1 MPVMANNKVLGIV
14 LIVLGALLL
23 LNWIR
28 IPFLTEVVG
37 IGLIVLGVLMLMGR
51 MGGSSILGIVAI
63 VLGALVLIGRIP
75 GFVDA
80 VGDLWRIITLVIG
93 VLLIVFGALKM
104 MGK

>member
-1 MPVMANNKVLGIV
+1 MADNKLLGIV
-14 LIVLGALLL
+14 LVVLGALLL

-37 IGLIVLGVLMLMGR
+37 VGLIVLGILMLVGTV
-51 MGGSSILGIVAI
+51 GGGSILGIVAI

-80 VGDLWRIITLVIG
+80 VGDLWRIITVVVG
-93 VLLIVFGALKM
+93 VLLIVFGAMKI